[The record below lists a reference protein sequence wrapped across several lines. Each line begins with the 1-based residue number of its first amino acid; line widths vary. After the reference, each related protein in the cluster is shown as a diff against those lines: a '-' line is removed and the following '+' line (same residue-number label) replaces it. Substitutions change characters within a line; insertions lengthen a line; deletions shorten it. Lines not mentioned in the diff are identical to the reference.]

1 MHIFYLKIIIII
13 ILLIY
18 KLLKWLKTA
27 DNLGTY
33 LLKEREIIYF
43 SEKINVFFFLNTIQM
58 NNQMYS
64 SLYFVKLWRQS
75 VNVCLKTKND
85 RLTSAEIVASYLKEL
100 NTLGSW

>member
-27 DNLGTY
+27 YNLGTY

-43 SEKINVFFFLNTIQM
+43 SEKINVFFF
-58 NNQMYS
+58 
-64 SLYFVKLWRQS
+64 
-75 VNVCLKTKND
+75 
-85 RLTSAEIVASYLKEL
+85 
-100 NTLGSW
+100 